1 MAETTPPSCPSVAAS
16 DDDRYAGSRARLQ
29 RARRSIPGGTASP
42 FRAKAPV
49 PLYLQDAQGCR
60 LTDVD
65 GNQYIDYTLAWGP
78 LILGHRHPRM
88 VEAVRNQADRPH
100 IYGAQHDL
108 EYEAAELFLHAV
120 PGAERVAFTCAG
132 TEAVQLAMRLAR
144 AFTGR
149 RRILK
154 FEGHYHGWVDT
165 ALISHHPPADRL
177 TGAEEIEPLLESL
190 GQTPNAGEN
199 FLVRPWNDASAVES
213 AFRNHPGEI
222 AAVIME
228 PVLCNSGCLSPLP
241 GYLESVRALCDAHGA
256 LLIFDEV
263 ITGFRMS
270 LGGAQQALGVVPD
283 LATFGKAIA
292 AGLPLSAVGGRADVM
307 ELIGNGVSFGGTFN
321 GNPVSMAAAKAALEE
336 LSSDEGRILDQAN
349 ARGRSLMEGLRA
361 LGQSRGIPLRVEGFG
376 LAFALHFTSRPAM
389 TNYRD
394 TLDDDSEQLQ
404 RFLRLALDRG
414 VNILP
419 DGRMYTSTAHQPADI
434 EETLS
439 ALDSALSAL

>member
-1 MAETTPPSCPSVAAS
+1 
-16 DDDRYAGSRARLQ
+16 
-29 RARRSIPGGTASP
+29 
-42 FRAKAPV
+42 
-49 PLYLQDAQGCR
+49 
-60 LTDVD
+60 
-65 GNQYIDYTLAWGP
+65 
-78 LILGHRHPRM
+78 M

-108 EYEAAELFLHAV
+108 EYEAAELFLDAV

-165 ALISHHPPADRL
+165 ALISHHPPADQL
-177 TGAEEIEPLLESL
+177 TGGEEIEPLLESL
-190 GQTPNAGEN
+190 GQIPNAGEN

-213 AFRNHPGEI
+213 AFGNHPGEI

-241 GYLESVRALCDAHGA
+241 GYLEAVRELCDAHGA
-256 LLIFDEV
+256 ILIFDEV

-283 LATFGKAIA
+283 VATFGKAIA

-321 GNPVSMAAAKAALEE
+321 GNPVSMAAAKAALQE
-336 LSSDEGRILDQAN
+336 LSSDDGQILEQAN
-349 ARGRSLMEGLRA
+349 ARGRRLMEGIRA
-361 LGQSRGIPLRVEGFG
+361 LGQSRGIALRVEGFG
-376 LAFALHFTSRPAM
+376 LAFALHFTSRPAL

-394 TLDDDSEQLQ
+394 TLDDDSEKLQ
-404 RFLRLALDRG
+404 RFLRLTLDRG